1 MVSVKKLIR
10 RSISM
15 EMFAYLIQNNILS
28 KWANISG
35 GGAIDNFTIEQMVK
49 YCQDV
54 YRLYLAHLV
63 PGLEL
68 KGMRV
73 LEVGPGRSLGVSLLF
88 VLGGAKQVYA
98 VDRFNCLS
106 SSDDSRCLKRLEPEY
121 ERYLK
126 RVEYIILPIE
136 HLAKRGIDEVDLI
149 VSNAVLEHVSDLEQT
164 IKTFHSLL
172 SPNGMMIHKI
182 DFRAHNRFLKRGPLY
197 FLTYSSALWKMM
209 GNNIGAPNRMRPP
222 DYKNILQRSGFE
234 FELQPDEHFDLD
246 EVRSAKEGYL
256 RGTRFANMSLY
267 DLSVATCWLVG
278 KPRL

>member
-1 MVSVKKLIR
+1 MVTIQKLIR
-10 RSISM
+10 KSISM

-28 KWANISG
+28 KRVNYSG
-35 GGAIDNFTIEQMVK
+35 GGEIDSYQPNEMAR
-49 YCQDV
+49 YCKNV
-54 YRLYLAHLV
+54 YQAYLAHGLAH
-63 PGLEL
+63 GLEL
-68 KGMRV
+68 KGKTV

-106 SSDDSRCLKRLEPEY
+106 SSDESVLRLLEPEY

-126 RVEYIILPIE
+126 QVEHIILPIE
-136 HLAKRGIDEVDLI
+136 HLAKREIGEVDLI

-164 IKTFHSLL
+164 IKTFHSIL
-172 SPNGMMIHKI
+172 SPIGMMIHKI

-197 FLTYSSALWKMM
+197 FLKYPDTLWKMM
-209 GNNIGAPNRMRPP
+209 GNNVGAPNRMRPS

-256 RGTRFANMSLY
+256 WGTRFANMSLY